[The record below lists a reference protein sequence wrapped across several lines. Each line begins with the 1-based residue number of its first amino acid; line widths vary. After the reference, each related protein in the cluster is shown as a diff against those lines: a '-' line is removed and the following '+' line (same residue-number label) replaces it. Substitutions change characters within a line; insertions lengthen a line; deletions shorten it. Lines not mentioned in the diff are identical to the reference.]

1 MVKMKNIQKIL
12 FIVMVSVLINS
23 CSQDFLNL
31 SPQDRI
37 TESAVWSDP
46 NLVELFVNEMYR
58 GLGHGHHEAEVGS
71 MVDESHF
78 IHNYGTNQVVA
89 SLITPSDI
97 GQWNAGNQNAYRW
110 SQVYGYIRNAVM
122 FQENIDNVPFEDE
135 AWRERLKGEVHFL
148 IAYYYHNLV
157 RLHGGVPIITRTF
170 ALEDEFEVP
179 RNTLKECID
188 HIVQNAD
195 AAAAILPVKWDYGN
209 ADLGRANKA
218 GALALKSRI
227 LLWAASDL
235 VHENWYGS
243 YEQPDL
249 VTLGGDRTAAWTA
262 AKNAAW
268 EVMQL
273 SEFAL
278 EDGTGDPFQD
288 YTNLFVEKR
297 SDEHI
302 FSRYFIKSNGWDSE
316 DSNTHSPL
324 FNGPNGYS
332 AWAGNTHI
340 QALVD
345 DYEMADGTSFDWD
358 NPAHAAAPYENRD
371 PRFYASILYDGAPW
385 RQRPSSTAAYDPE
398 NKISIRT
405 VYSGMTANPDQVV
418 KYGIDTRQGPQQT
431 WNGTYTGY
439 YLRKAIDISVDPEFV
454 YSGENQEVPW
464 HFFRLGEVYLNYAE
478 ACIELG
484 EEDEAKTYLNM
495 LRARAGMPDITDTGD
510 ALMERYRNERRVEMA
525 FEQARYFDVRRWLI
539 GSEVYNNTKGIVI
552 DEFGD
557 GSVKYYTRE
566 VGQPRGWNDRT
577 NLLPILQD
585 EMNRNS
591 LLIQNPLYN

>member
-97 GQWNAGNQNAYRW
+97 GQWNEGNQNAYRW

-122 FQENIDNVPFEDE
+122 FQENIDDVPFEDE

-195 AAAAILPVKWDYGN
+195 AAAAILPVKWNYGD

-243 YEQPDL
+243 FEQPDL
-249 VTLGGDRTAAWTA
+249 VTIGGDRTAAWTA

-273 SEFAL
+273 PEFAL
-278 EDGTGDPFQD
+278 EEGTGDAFQD

-316 DSNTHSPL
+316 DNNTHSPL

-332 AWAGNTHI
+332 AWAGNTPI

-345 DYEMADGTSFDWD
+345 DYEMADGTPFDWN
-358 NPAHAAAPYENRD
+358 NPTHAAAPYENRD

-385 RQRPSSTAAYDPE
+385 RQRPSSTASYDPE

-405 VYSGMTANPDQVV
+405 VYSGQTADPDEVV

-464 HFFRLGEVYLNYAE
+464 HFFRLGEIYLNYAE
-478 ACIELG
+478 ACIELS
-484 EEDEAKTYLNM
+484 EYDEAKTYLNM
-495 LRARAGMPDITDTGD
+495 LRARAGMPDLTEDGD
-510 ALMERYRNERRVEMA
+510 ALMERYRNERRIEMA

-539 GSEVYNNTKGIVI
+539 GSQVYNNTKGIVI
-552 DEFGD
+552 SEFGD
-557 GSVKYYTRE
+557 GSVEYSTTE
-566 VGQPRGWNDRT
+566 VGQPRGWDDRT

-585 EMNRNS
+585 EMNRNP
-591 LLIQNPLYN
+591 LLIQNPLY

>member
-1 MVKMKNIQKIL
+1 MKNLKRAIFL
-12 FIVMVSVLINS
+12 IVLTVLINA

-31 SPQDRI
+31 NPQDRI

-58 GLGHGHHEAEVGS
+58 GLGHGHHEAELGS

-97 GQWNAGNQNAYRW
+97 GQWNEGNQNAYRW

-122 FQENIDNVPFEDE
+122 FQENIDEVPFEDE
-135 AWRERLKGEVHFL
+135 AWRDRLKGEVHFL

-170 ALEDEFEVP
+170 DLVDEFEVP

-188 HIVQNAD
+188 HIISNAD
-195 AAAAILPVKWDYGN
+195 AAYALLPLKWEYGDAN
-209 ADLGRANKA
+209 FGRAHGA
-218 GALALKSRI
+218 AALALKSRI

-249 VTLGGDRTAAWTA
+249 VTIGGDRTAAWTA
-262 AKNAAW
+262 ARDAAKAVIDLDVFSLH
-268 EVMQL
+268 E
-273 SEFAL
+273 E
-278 EDGTGDPFQD
+278 TGDAFQD
-288 YTNLFVEKR
+288 YTDLFVEKR

-316 DSNTHSPL
+316 DNNTHSPL
-324 FNGPNGYS
+324 FNGPNGYA
-332 AWAGNTHI
+332 AWAGNTPI

-345 DYEMADGTSFDWD
+345 DYEMSDGTPFDWN
-358 NPAHAAAPYENRD
+358 NPAHKAAPYENRD

-385 RQRPSSTAAYDPE
+385 RQRPASTAAYDPE

-405 VYSGMTANPDQVV
+405 VYSGMEIDPDAVV
-418 KYGIDTRQGPQQT
+418 SYGIDTRQGPQQT

-464 HFFRLGEVYLNYAE
+464 HFFRLGEIYLNYAE

-484 EEDEAKTYLNM
+484 QDDEAKKYLNM
-495 LRARAGMPDITDTGD
+495 LRARADMPDITETGD
-510 ALMERYRNERRVEMA
+510 ALRQRYRNERRIEMA
-525 FEQARYFDVRRWLI
+525 FEQSRYFDVRRWLI
-539 GSEVYNNTKGIVI
+539 GDQVYNNAKGIVI
-552 DEFGD
+552 SEFSD
-557 GSVKYYTRE
+557 GSVLYEVRE
-566 VGQPRGWNDRT
+566 VGQPRGWNDKT

-585 EMNRNS
+585 EMNRNPT
-591 LLIQNPLYN
+591 LIQNPLYN

>member
-1 MVKMKNIQKIL
+1 MKNIQKIL

-243 YEQPDL
+243 FEQPDL

-273 SEFAL
+273 PEFAL

-332 AWAGNTHI
+332 AWAGNTPI

-345 DYEMADGTSFDWD
+345 DYEMADGTPFDWN

-385 RQRPSSTAAYDPE
+385 RQRPASTASYDPE

-405 VYSGMTANPDQVV
+405 VYSGMTADPDQVV

-464 HFFRLGEVYLNYAE
+464 HFFRLGEVYLNYVE

-484 EEDEAKTYLNM
+484 QYPEARTYLNM
-495 LRARAGMPDITDTGD
+495 LRARAGMPDITEDGD

-539 GSEVYNNTKGIVI
+539 GSQVYNNTKGIVI

-591 LLIQNPLYN
+591 LLIQNPLY

>member
-1 MVKMKNIQKIL
+1 MKNIHKIL
-12 FIVMVSVLINS
+12 SITIVAVLINS

-31 SPQDRI
+31 TPSDRI
-37 TESAVWSDP
+37 SESAVWADP

-71 MVDESHF
+71 MADESHF

-97 GQWNAGNQNAYRW
+97 GQWNADNQNAYRW
-110 SQVYGYIRNAVM
+110 SEVYKYIRNAVM
-122 FQENIDNVPFEDE
+122 FQENIDKVPFTDE
-135 AWRERLKGEVHFL
+135 EWRTRLKGEVHFL

-157 RLHGGVPIITRTF
+157 RLHGGVPIITRTYN
-170 ALEDEFEVP
+170 LEDDYEVP
-179 RNTLKECID
+179 RNTVQECVD
-188 HIVQNAD
+188 HIVENANK
-195 AAAAILPVKWDYGN
+195 AAELLPVKWEYGN
-209 ADLGRANKA
+209 ANLGRANKA

-235 VHENWYGS
+235 VHVNWYGS
-243 YEQPDL
+243 HEKPDL
-249 VTLGGDRTAAWTA
+249 ITIGGDRTAAWTKAKIA
-262 AKNAAW
+262 AK
-268 EVMQL
+268 EVIDL
-273 SEFAL
+273 GVFAL
-278 EDGTGDPFQD
+278 EDGTGNPFQD

-302 FSRYFIKSNGWDSE
+302 FSRYFIKSNGWDSQ
-316 DSNTHSPL
+316 DNNTHSPL

-332 AWAGNTHI
+332 AWAGNTPI

-345 DYEMADGTSFDWD
+345 DYEMVDGTPFDWN
-358 NPAHAAAPYENRD
+358 NPAHKAAPYENRD
-371 PRFYASILYDGAPW
+371 PRFYASILHDGAPW
-385 RQRPSSTAAYDPE
+385 RQRPESTASYDPE

-405 VYSGMTANPDQVV
+405 IYSGMTIDPNQVA

-431 WNGTYTGY
+431 WNGSYTGY

-454 YSGENQEVPW
+454 YSGANQEVPW

-484 EEDEAKTYLNM
+484 EDDEAKIYLNK
-495 LRARAGMPDITDTGD
+495 LRARAGMPDITETGD
-510 ALMERYRNERRVEMA
+510 ALRQKYRNERRIEMA
-525 FEQARYFDVRRWLI
+525 FEQGRYFDIRRWLI
-539 GSEVYNNTKGIVI
+539 GSQVYKNAKGIVI
-552 DEFGD
+552 SEFSD
-557 GSVKYYTRE
+557 GSVLYETRE
-566 VGQPRGWNDRT
+566 VGQTRGWHDRT

-585 EMNRNS
+585 ELNRNPT
-591 LLIQNPLYN
+591 LIQNPLY

>member
-12 FIVMVSVLINS
+12 IIVMVSVLINS
-23 CSQDFLNL
+23 CSQDFLNTAPKDRL
-31 SPQDRI
+31 SETAI
-37 TESAVWSDP
+37 WSDP

-97 GQWNAGNQNAYRW
+97 GQWNEGNQNAYRW

-122 FQENIDNVPFEDE
+122 FQENIDDVPFEDE

-195 AAAAILPVKWDYGN
+195 AAAAILPVKWNYGD

-243 YEQPDL
+243 FEQPDL
-249 VTLGGDRTAAWTA
+249 VTIGGDRTAAWTA

-273 SEFAL
+273 PEFAL
-278 EDGTGDPFQD
+278 EEGTGDAFQD

-316 DSNTHSPL
+316 DNNTHSPL

-332 AWAGNTHI
+332 AWAGNTPI

-345 DYEMADGTSFDWD
+345 DYEMADGTPFDW
-358 NPAHAAAPYENRD
+358 NNAAHAAAPYENRD

-385 RQRPSSTAAYDPE
+385 RQRPESTASYDPE

-405 VYSGMTANPDQVV
+405 IYSGMTVDPDQVA

-464 HFFRLGEVYLNYAE
+464 HFFRLGEIYLNYAE

-484 EEDEAKTYLNM
+484 QDGEAKTYLNM
-495 LRARAGMPDITDTGD
+495 LRARAGMPDITETGD
-510 ALMERYRNERRVEMA
+510 ALMERYRNERRIEMA

-539 GSEVYNNTKGIVI
+539 GSQVYSNTKGIVI
-552 DEFGD
+552 DEFSD
-557 GSVKYYTRE
+557 GSVKYATRE
-566 VGQPRGWNDRT
+566 VGQPRGWDDRT
-577 NLLPILQD
+577 NFLPILQD
-585 EMNRNS
+585 EMNRNT
-591 LLIQNPLYN
+591 LLIQNPGY

>member
-31 SPQDRI
+31 APQDRL

-97 GQWNAGNQNAYRW
+97 GQWNEGNQNAYRW

-122 FQENIDNVPFEDE
+122 FQENIDDVPFEDE

-195 AAAAILPVKWDYGN
+195 AAAAILPVKWNYGD

-243 YEQPDL
+243 FEQPDL
-249 VTLGGDRTAAWTA
+249 VTIGGDRTAAWTA

-273 SEFAL
+273 PEFAL
-278 EDGTGDPFQD
+278 EEGTGDAFQD

-316 DSNTHSPL
+316 DNNTHSPL

-332 AWAGNTHI
+332 AWAGNTPI

-345 DYEMADGTSFDWD
+345 DYEMADGTPFDWN
-358 NPAHAAAPYENRD
+358 NPTHAAAPYENRD

-385 RQRPSSTAAYDPE
+385 RQRPSSTASYDPE

-405 VYSGMTANPDQVV
+405 VYSGQTADPDEVV

-464 HFFRLGEVYLNYAE
+464 HFFRLGEIYLNYAE
-478 ACIELG
+478 ACIELS
-484 EEDEAKTYLNM
+484 EYDEAKTYLNM
-495 LRARAGMPDITDTGD
+495 LRARAGMPDLTEDGD
-510 ALMERYRNERRVEMA
+510 ALMERYRNERRIEMA

-539 GSEVYNNTKGIVI
+539 GSQVYNNTKGIVI
-552 DEFGD
+552 SEFGD
-557 GSVKYYTRE
+557 GSVEYSTTE
-566 VGQPRGWNDRT
+566 VGQPRGWDDRT

-585 EMNRNS
+585 EMNRNP
-591 LLIQNPLYN
+591 LLIQNPLY

>member
-1 MVKMKNIQKIL
+1 MKKIRKIL
-12 FIVMVSVLINS
+12 FIIAVSVLINS

-31 SPQDRI
+31 KPKNSISDA
-37 TESAVWSDP
+37 SVWSDP

-58 GLGHGHHEAEVGS
+58 GLGHGHHECEVGS

-97 GQWNAGNQNAYRW
+97 GQWNGGNQAAYTW
-110 SQVYGYIRNAVM
+110 SNVYGYIRNAVM
-122 FQENIDNVPFEDE
+122 FQENIDDVPFTDE
-135 AWRERLKGEVHFL
+135 EWRTRLKGEVNFL

-157 RLHGGVPIITRTF
+157 RTHGGVPIVTRTYI
-170 ALEDEFEVP
+170 LGEESYDIP

-188 HIVQNAD
+188 HIISNAD
-195 AAAAILPVKWDYGN
+195 AAAAALPVRWDYGDAN
-209 ADLGRANKA
+209 LGRATQSA
-218 GALALKSRI
+218 ALALKSRM

-243 YEQPDL
+243 FEQPDL
-249 VTLGGDRTAAWTA
+249 LTIGGDRTAAWTA
-262 AKNAAW
+262 AKNAAK
-268 EVMQL
+268 EVIDL
-273 SEFAL
+273 GVFSL
-278 EDGTGDPFQD
+278 EEGTDNPFQD

-316 DSNTHSPL
+316 DNNTHSPL

-332 AWAGNTHI
+332 AWAGNTPI

-345 DYEMADGTSFDWD
+345 DYEMVDGTPFDWD
-358 NPAHAAAPYENRD
+358 NPAHKAAPYENRD
-371 PRFYASILYDGAPW
+371 PRFYASILYDEAPW
-385 RQRPSSTAAYDPE
+385 RQRPESTRSYDPT
-398 NKISIRT
+398 NRISIRT
-405 VYSGMTANPDQVV
+405 IYSGMTADPNQVV

-431 WNGTYTGY
+431 WNGGYSGY

-454 YSGENQEVPW
+454 YSGANQEVPW
-464 HFFRLGEVYLNYAE
+464 HFFRLGEMYLNYAE

-484 EEDEAKTYLNM
+484 EEEEAKIYLNM
-495 LRARAGMPDITDTGD
+495 LRKRAGMPDITDSGEE
-510 ALMERYRNERRVEMA
+510 LVQRYRNERRIEMA

-539 GSEVYNNTKGIVI
+539 GEEVYKPATGIVI
-552 DEFGD
+552 SEFSD
-557 GSVKYYTRE
+557 GSVKYEVRE
-566 VGQPRGWNDRT
+566 VGQTRAWNDKT
-577 NLLPILQD
+577 NFLPILQD

-591 LLIQNPLYN
+591 LLIQNPLY